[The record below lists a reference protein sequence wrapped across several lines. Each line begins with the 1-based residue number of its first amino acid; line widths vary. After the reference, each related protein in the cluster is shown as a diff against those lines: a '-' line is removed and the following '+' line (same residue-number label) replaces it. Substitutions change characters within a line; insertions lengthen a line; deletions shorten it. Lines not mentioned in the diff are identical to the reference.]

1 MARWFRLWA
10 RRSSQAVSAA
20 GKPTGN
26 GEPPRPTPGPLFHA
40 AACTPFQGWLK
51 ENEVRTLY
59 IEPGSPWQNG
69 LLGDGLAC
77 GVFLGARV
85 CHRPVEREACEE
97 SIRTRLR

>member
-1 MARWFRLWA
+1 MAPKAIQEQGAPAFL
-10 RRSSQAVSAA
+10 RSD
-20 GKPTGN
+20 N
-26 GEPPRPTPGPLFHA
+26 GPEFIA
-40 AACTPFQGWLK
+40 NIVQGWLK
-51 ENEVRTLY
+51 ENEVRTLF
-59 IEPGSPWQNG
+59 IAKPSVDPWQNG